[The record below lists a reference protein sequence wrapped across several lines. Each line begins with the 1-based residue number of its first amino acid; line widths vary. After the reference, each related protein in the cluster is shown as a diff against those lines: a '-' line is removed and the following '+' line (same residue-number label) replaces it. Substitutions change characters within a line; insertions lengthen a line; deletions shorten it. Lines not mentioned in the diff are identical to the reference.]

1 MIAGVHGPAQYKLEQ
16 AETRMEGLCS
26 NGQSLNEVKRRRSSR
41 SSTVLAVRLPY
52 ASMCDVGWEYVI
64 QLALGEQFVETCKQY
79 ADIRAM
85 RRDRFTVKG
94 GALE

>member
-1 MIAGVHGPAQYKLEQ
+1 
-16 AETRMEGLCS
+16 MEGLCS

-64 QLALGEQFVETCKQY
+64 QLALGEQFVETCKQF
-79 ADIRAM
+79 ADPRRGEGRCSGVM
-85 RRDRFTVKG
+85 RGMRQRFDMG
-94 GALE
+94 CRQNERLM